1 MAFLEC
7 LLSAVEQNAITR
19 DEAQSLSDEF
29 DRRFAETRLSMGDA
43 AAATAAKDALEK
55 ELRIQAIEQKRRA
68 VLTKQA
74 ASRIKGEVLSYRDA
88 NGVYNVY
95 EAAMAL
101 LSHYGYKGYSSIRG
115 HSEAIVMMVQGE
127 LNDAMLHFRR
137 GLVTGQRA
145 NLADLP
151 DLIRA
156 LHGEIVDNP
165 TVNALAKSF
174 QDQFETLR
182 QRFNAAGG
190 AIAKRDDYGL
200 PHTHDGLKIR
210 AYGKTI
216 AEARANW
223 KAEIR
228 GLIDWQ
234 KTINPLTGDA
244 VGDAGADR
252 FLDRMFDQVTT
263 DGWAHHSPQMKAHGI
278 GALATQRQE
287 HRVLAFKSAN
297 DWLAYNTKF
306 GTGDVIQTI
315 FHHIN
320 GMAKDIAAM
329 EILGPNPDAMLE
341 WLIQNVRTEIGRSD
355 VGIPSFAKE
364 ASKLGKW
371 ARGISP
377 GSYADYRL
385 RGLYGHLRGR
395 PVAASGIAEALSSAK
410 NVMNSALLGSAA
422 VTAAVTDPF
431 MDAMA
436 KKLAGLPAMND
447 IFGIL
452 KMISKEERSK
462 VMRAGAIWEE
472 YMHVMEGEARFS
484 GLMLGSGWSKYLVD
498 RSMMAF
504 GLTPLTTGRKLAH
517 ARAWHAEMGDAA
529 EKSFAELGGRFR
541 KTLEGFG
548 IGASDWETIR
558 GSVDEGGFVTPASVA
573 AHERELA
580 KRESIKSVSGL
591 PADLSTPIAEKYAE
605 MISSWTERAVPS
617 GTPNARSF
625 ATGNVAR
632 GTLLGEVADAGLQFK
647 SFGLSMTTLQMEAMA
662 QIAASEGKM
671 NAASYMATLAILTSI
686 GGAIAIQLKN
696 LADGKDLEDMSPE
709 NKQFWVRSAFQGGGF
724 GLLGDFA
731 NAGSNRFGQGF
742 ASTLIGPT
750 IAFTGDAV
758 GLTIGNAVQAARGE
772 DTNFTKEGLKFAD
785 HYTPVLSSW
794 WATRSAYRR
803 LVLDQ
808 LQYMVDPQA
817 TKNWKAQERA
827 LKSRTGQGFWWERG
841 KISPSR
847 NARIAPLPTTTL

>member
-7 LLSAVEQNAITR
+7 LLSAVEQNVITR
-19 DEAQSLSDEF
+19 EEAQSLSSEF
-29 DRRFAETRLSMGDA
+29 DKRFAETRMSMGDDA
-43 AAATAAKDALEK
+43 AANAAKDALEK

-68 VLTKQA
+68 VLTKEA
-74 ASRIKGEVLSYRDA
+74 ANRIKGEVLNYRDA
-88 NGVYNVY
+88 NGNSNVY
-95 EAAMAL
+95 EAAMGL

-115 HSEAIVMMVQGE
+115 RSEAITMMVQGE
-127 LNDAMLHFRR
+127 LNAAMLHFRR
-137 GLVTGQRA
+137 SLVSGQRA

-156 LHGEIVDNP
+156 LHGEKVSNP
-165 TVNALAKSF
+165 TAEALAKSIS
-174 QDQFETLR
+174 DQFETLR

-190 AIAKRDDYGL
+190 AIAKREDYGL

-210 AYGKTI
+210 AYGKDI

-223 KAEIR
+223 KADIR
-228 GLIDWQ
+228 GRIDWQ

-263 DGWAHHSPQMKAHGI
+263 DGWAHHTPEMKSYGV
-278 GALATQRQE
+278 GSLATQRQE
-287 HRVLAFKSAN
+287 HRVLTFKSAD

-306 GTGDVIQTI
+306 GTGDVIQTV

-320 GMAKDIAAM
+320 GMAKDIATM

-341 WLIQNVRTEIGRSD
+341 WLIQNVRMEVGRSD

-364 ASKLGKW
+364 TSRLGKW
-371 ARGISP
+371 ARGITP
-377 GSYADYRL
+377 GSYADYRI
-385 RGLYGHLRGR
+385 RGLYSHLRGR

-410 NVMNSALLGSAA
+410 NVMNSAMLGSAA

-436 KKLAGLPAMND
+436 KKLAGLPAMKD

-462 VMRAGAIWEE
+462 VLRAGAIWEE
-472 YMHVMEGEARFS
+472 YTHVMEGEARFS
-484 GLMLGSGWSKYLVD
+484 GLVLGSGWSKYLVD

-529 EKSFAELGGRFR
+529 KKSFADLGGRFR
-541 KTLEGFG
+541 RTLEGFG
-548 IGASDWETIR
+548 INQEDWKIIQ
-558 GSVDEGGFVTPASVA
+558 GSVDEGGFVTPQSVA
-573 AHERELA
+573 SHERALA
-580 KRESIKSVSGL
+580 QRASIASAAGL
-591 PADLSTPIAEKYAE
+591 PVDLSTPVAEKYAE

-632 GTLLGEVADAGLQFK
+632 GTILGEVADAGLQFK

-696 LADGKDLEDMSPE
+696 LADGKDLEDMSPM

-750 IAFTGDAV
+750 IAFAGDAV
-758 GLTIGNAVQAARGE
+758 GLTVGNAVQAARGE
-772 DTNFTKEGLKFAD
+772 ETDFAKEGVKFAGR
-785 HYTPVLSSW
+785 YTPVLSSW
-794 WATRSAYRR
+794 WATRAAYRR

-808 LQYMVDPQA
+808 LQYMVDPNA
-817 TKNWKAQERA
+817 TASWKAQERS
-827 LKSRTGQGFWWERG
+827 LKSRTGQGFWWEPG
-841 KISPSR
+841 KRTPTR
-847 NARIAPLPTTTL
+847 KMKIAPMPVAKP